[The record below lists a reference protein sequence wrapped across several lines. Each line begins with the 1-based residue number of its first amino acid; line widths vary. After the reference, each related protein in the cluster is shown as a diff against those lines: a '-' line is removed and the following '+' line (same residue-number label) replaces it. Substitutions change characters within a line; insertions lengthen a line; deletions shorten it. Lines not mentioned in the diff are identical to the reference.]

1 MSTDKKMFNL
11 RKQLERDKK
20 KEKVSVGWLWD
31 GIEMGLGGAKRQHF
45 KRINLSPNEAT
56 FTSNPNPTS
65 RIGKAQG
72 LALAR

>member
-31 GIEMGLGGAKRQHF
+31 GIGGR
-45 KRINLSPNEAT
+45 
-56 FTSNPNPTS
+56 
-65 RIGKAQG
+65 
-72 LALAR
+72 